1 MKEFVLQRA
10 GGGDQGISKFLC
22 DTQLNLSL
30 VFQDYLV
37 YEFSVTSK
45 ILVTLDYIF
54 LDHLRLF

>member
-1 MKEFVLQRA
+1 MKEFILQRA
-10 GGGDQGISKFLC
+10 WGSDQGISKFLC

-37 YEFSVTSK
+37 YEFSLKSK
-45 ILVTLDYIF
+45 ILVTLGYVF